1 MLDLKGTTAVVTGAR
16 RGIGAAIA
24 RALAEH
30 GAVVAAFDIAAARA
44 PEDKSLQ
51 SGQNGGRIKDYVVD
65 ITSGDSVAEAF
76 AAVRRDLGP
85 VDILVNNA
93 GIIRRGGLM
102 DVTPED
108 WQAVLNVNLNGVFH
122 CCRAVVPE
130 MKQRRTGRIVN
141 ISSVVAKTGDFTA
154 APVYGTSKGAVD
166 TFTRSLAREMAEFN
180 VLVNGVAPHAIETEM
195 SGQWSAE
202 KRKTIVDAIPLKRL
216 GQPEEVAAAVLFLV
230 SPGSAFITGEII
242 NMNGGYL
249 MD

>member
-1 MLDLKGTTAVVTGAR
+1 MVDLKGKTAVVTGAR

-24 RALAEH
+24 NALAEH
-30 GAVVAAFDIAAARA
+30 GARVAAFDIADTDATTEATH
-44 PEDKSLQ
+44 
-51 SGQNGGRIKDYVVD
+51 GNGGQVKGYVAD
-65 ITSGDSVAEAF
+65 ITNRDSVAEAF
-76 AAVRRDLGP
+76 AAVRTDFGP
-85 VDILVNNA
+85 IDILVNNA

-102 DVTPED
+102 DVTADD
-108 WQAVLNVNLNGVFH
+108 WQAVLAVNVTGVFN
-122 CCRAVVPE
+122 CCQAVVPE
-130 MKQRRTGRIVN
+130 MKQRKSGRIVN

-166 TFTRSLAREMAEFN
+166 TLTRSLAREMADFN

-202 KRKTIVDAIPLKRL
+202 KRKAIVDAIPLKRL
-216 GQPEEVAAAVLFLV
+216 GQPNEVAAAVLFLV